1 MRAKEFLN
9 ESLENFADQVKSSL
23 GLKQFALIDKGD
35 DIILSSLM
43 IGKGNQGKGL
53 GTKAMQSLID
63 YADKNNKRII
73 LTPGTKSAIDGTT
86 SRNRLVKFYKRFGF
100 KESKGRNIDFVLG
113 AGKMYREPKSSINE
127 SVSANDIVNSVK
139 RIHRNERDFDDGDLI
154 DRIYWFDDY
163 EPSSINISNLNLSEF
178 YVDDS
183 LVKEIITKIK
193 SSPNTMPPII
203 VDPYSGSIIDGI
215 HRANAYAELGY
226 KVIPALVGKTK
237 SETYGE
243 HQELDEYKVDNKR
256 GLGSVPNNQE
266 IDYMGFTVLMK
277 PSTFLKLALPLSKPS
292 SVDYI
297 EKYLKDG
304 GALGSPFLTVELP
317 DEYKEGDFTQ
327 MAKVVGHEGRNR
339 MLAIQKVDGDDPVE
353 VQIFTRGDRQE
364 FRARH
369 LTPEIINHLNKG
381 IRNESDTQVVTGR
394 PLFRPM

>member
-43 IGKGNQGKGL
+43 IGKGNQGEGL

-63 YADKNNKRII
+63 YADQNNKRII

-113 AGKMYREPKSSINE
+113 AGKMYREP
-127 SVSANDIVNSVK
+127 
-139 RIHRNERDFDDGDLI
+139 
-154 DRIYWFDDY
+154 
-163 EPSSINISNLNLSEF
+163 NI
-178 YVDDS
+178 
-183 LVKEIITKIK
+183 K
-193 SSPNTMPPII
+193 
-203 VDPYSGSIIDGI
+203 
-215 HRANAYAELGY
+215 
-226 KVIPALVGKTK
+226 
-237 SETYGE
+237 
-243 HQELDEYKVDNKR
+243 EYKVDNER
-256 GLGSVPNNQE
+256 GLGSVPYNQE

-304 GALGSPFLTVELP
+304 GALGSPFLKVELP

-339 MLAIQKVDGDDPVE
+339 MLAIQKVDGDDDPVE

-381 IRNESDTQVVTGR
+381 IRNESDTQVVTG
-394 PLFRPM
+394 PLFQTML